1 MVYWFTGQPAAGK
14 TVLATKLRDLLQ
26 TEKRNWRKDVF
37 HIDGDNL
44 RELTLNKDY
53 SEQGRIQNIK
63 NAQIIANYLHHSK
76 CDVVVS
82 VVAPY
87 RWQREEFKLELGNH
101 IVEFYVHT
109 KQKSRD
115 ERASRLKK
123 ARASGLRHP
132 RISPGRRGCRG
143 DGTTTCC
150 TTSALSWRAPA
161 RVSGGGLCLPAEWEA
176 AITNSSIGRIERARF
191 LAGI

>member
-63 NAQIIANYLHHSK
+63 NAQIIANYLHHFK

-109 KQKSRD
+109 KQKRERD
-115 ERASRLKK
+115 HFKVEGYEA
-123 ARASGLRHP
+123 P
-132 RISPGRRGCRG
+132 EENFF
-143 DGTTTCC
+143 DVDTTKDNPN
-150 TTSALSWRAPA
+150 TSFNKIVHYLNEY
-161 RVSGGGLCLPAEWEA
+161 GKL
-176 AITNSSIGRIERARF
+176 
-191 LAGI
+191 